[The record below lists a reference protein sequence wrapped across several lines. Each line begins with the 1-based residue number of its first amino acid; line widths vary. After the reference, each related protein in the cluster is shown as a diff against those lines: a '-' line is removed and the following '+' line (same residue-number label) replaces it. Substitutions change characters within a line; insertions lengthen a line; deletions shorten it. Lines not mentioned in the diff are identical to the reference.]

1 MATLP
6 LLIHDHSPS
15 ADSTLTVRRKWVA
28 KREPSARNAAPAM
41 AHIDVMW
48 RIRLR
53 PCAHTPFD
61 GNAFDNAHRRA
72 EIGRRGRGDTGRHH
86 PKCAQLCRHAL
97 CKQDRQI
104 CAARKASLILIGR
117 HWLSLP
123 FTRLQVSLGLSGSH
137 SASLSLT
144 RPH

>member
-6 LLIHDHSPS
+6 LLIYDHSPS

-48 RIRLR
+48 RSRLW

-72 EIGRRGRGDTGRHH
+72 EIGRRGREGIQDAITQSVHS
-86 PKCAQLCRHAL
+86 CADMHCVSKTARSAL
-97 CKQDRQI
+97 
-104 CAARKASLILIGR
+104 
-117 HWLSLP
+117 
-123 FTRLQVSLGLSGSH
+123 LGK
-137 SASLSLT
+137 
-144 RPH
+144 PH